1 MIPSSA
7 EETSREGGDTSS
19 GGDMSMIESEAS
31 MAVGAACVVA
41 SNVTSCLMGDT

>member
-7 EETSREGGDTSS
+7 EEVSREGDDTSS
-19 GGDMSMIESEAS
+19 GGDMSMIESVAS
-31 MAVGAACVVA
+31 MGAACIVA